1 MIAGGRA
8 ILKEIRFHGR
18 GGQGVVI
25 GAGMLAYAFV
35 IEGKYASSIPMF
47 GFERRGA
54 PVSASL
60 RLGDQPIRDTHQI
73 YYPDCVVILDP
84 SLAKSP
90 ASIEGLKNDGIVIVN
105 TPNQLEDYYTKY
117 HQIKMLGQIDATG
130 IALEEIGRA
139 ISNTCMLGA
148 IARATGW
155 VKLDSV
161 KSSLEMYFE
170 GKALAGNAQTA
181 QRGYDGIKLSPF
193 DRG

>member
-1 MIAGGRA
+1 LREVR
-8 ILKEIRFHGR
+8 LHGR

-60 RLGDQPIRDTHQI
+60 RLDDKPIRDTHQI
-73 YYPDCVVILDP
+73 YHPDCVVILDP
-84 SLAKSP
+84 SLAKS
-90 ASIEGLKNDGIVIVN
+90 SDCINGLKNDGIVIVN
-105 TPNQLEDYYTKY
+105 TPKPLEEYYSEYSQVK
-117 HQIKMLGQIDATG
+117 LFGRVDATG
-130 IALEEIGRA
+130 IGIQEIGKA

-148 IARATGW
+148 IARATDW
-155 VKLDSV
+155 VGLSSI
-161 KSSLEMYFE
+161 KSSFEMYFE
-170 GKALAGNAQTA
+170 GRALSGNMQSAE
-181 QRGYDGIKLSPF
+181 RGYEELTLIPF

>member
-1 MIAGGRA
+1 MREVR
-8 ILKEIRFHGR
+8 LHGR

-60 RLGDQPIRDTHQI
+60 RLDDKPIRDTHQI
-73 YYPDCVVILDP
+73 YHPDCVVILDP
-84 SLAKSP
+84 SLAKS
-90 ASIEGLKNDGIVIVN
+90 SDCINGLKNDGIVIVN
-105 TPNQLEDYYTKY
+105 TPKSLEEYYSEYSQVK
-117 HQIKMLGQIDATG
+117 LFGRVDATG
-130 IALEEIGRA
+130 IGIQEIGKA

-148 IARATGW
+148 IARATDW
-155 VKLDSV
+155 VGLSSI
-161 KSSLEMYFE
+161 KSSFEMYFE
-170 GKALAGNAQTA
+170 GRALSGNMQSAE
-181 QRGYDGIKLSPF
+181 RGYEELTLIPF